1 MSESPQVRVRF
12 APAPTGYLHLGGA
25 RTALFNWLFAR
36 HHNGTFVLRIE
47 DTDLERSRAE
57 VIDQVLESMRW
68 LGLDWDEGPVAA
80 EGPNKGDFGPYFQS
94 QRRELH
100 LDHARRL
107 LAAGLAYEC
116 YMTVEELDK
125 LREEAKREK
134 RAFRYLGWHRDLT
147 EEQVLE
153 FRAEGRKPVLRLRLD
168 PPDGD
173 YVVNDLIRG
182 ETRFPPEQI
191 DDFILVR
198 SDGTPSFHLAN
209 VVDDALM
216 KITHVIRGEDHL
228 TNTVKH
234 QVLFCAL
241 DFEPPQYAH
250 LPMILGEDRSK
261 LSKRHGAVSVVE
273 YKEQGFLP
281 EALVNSLALLG
292 WSSPDGEERLSMDQL
307 VERFTLDRVSKSGS
321 IFDFAKTRHFNGLV
335 IRELP
340 ADELAAMLRPYLDE
354 TQGIPEGKELDL
366 VELVQKEIELL
377 SDFPDAVR
385 PILDEPSYPGDMFD
399 EPAMSEFGA
408 VLAQLATGFGAI
420 EGAWARDEIKKAI
433 KAAGK
438 ELGIKGKPL
447 FFPLRAALT
456 GVFHGPSLDG
466 IAALLG
472 KETTLARIQKLLEKV
487 PGGES

>member
-1 MSESPQVRVRF
+1 MSDLSQVRVRF

-36 HHNGTFVLRIE
+36 HHGGKFVLRIE
-47 DTDLERSRAE
+47 DTDLERSRAD

-100 LDHARRL
+100 LEHARRL
-107 LAAGLAYEC
+107 IATGLAYEC
-116 YMTVEELDK
+116 YMSVEELDA

-147 EEQVLE
+147 EEQALE
-153 FRAEGRKPVLRLRLD
+153 FRAKGRKPALRLRLE
-168 PPDGD
+168 PPEGD

-182 ETRFPPEQI
+182 ETRFPAEQI

-234 QVLFCAL
+234 QVLFQAL
-241 DFEPPQYAH
+241 EYDPPQYAH

-261 LSKRHGAVSVVE
+261 LSKRHGAVSVGE
-273 YKEQGFLP
+273 YREQGFLP

-292 WSSPDGEERLSMDQL
+292 WSSPDGEERFSMDQL

-321 IFDFAKTRHFNGLV
+321 IFDFAKTKHFNGLV
-335 IRELP
+335 IRDLP
-340 ADELAAMLRPYLDE
+340 VEALAAKLRPYLDKTE
-354 TQGIPEGKELDL
+354 GIPEGKELDL
-366 VELVQKEIELL
+366 VELIQKELELL

-385 PILDEPSYPGDMFD
+385 PVLEDPSYPADMLD
-399 EPAMSEFGA
+399 EPAMSECGA
-408 VLAQLATGFGAI
+408 VLGKLATGFEAI
-420 EGAWARDEIKKAI
+420 EGPWGRDEIKKAI

-472 KETTLARIQKLLEKV
+472 KDATLARIRKLLAKV
-487 PGGES
+487 TGGGS